1 LFHVDHSS
9 HGQRSS
15 RTGHHDPE
23 RMAET
28 LTADKGY
35 FSREEIGRLQELTL
49 KTVIS
54 DRRRDQR
61 HFDKHSSAH
70 AKRWRERSVR

>member
-1 LFHVDHSS
+1 
-9 HGQRSS
+9 
-15 RTGHHDPE
+15 
-23 RMAET
+23 MAET

-61 HFDKHSSAH
+61 HFDKHSSPQRQTLARTQRSMNGKYGRGH
-70 AKRWRERSVR
+70 LRKRD